1 MRVNAKA
8 AFAALGALLFG
19 AVVCLHNPIQA
30 QTPAAPTGDELMRYG
45 PLAVHARDVIL
56 ISREETKKI
65 TTVYVS
71 AGVGQ
76 LPLKV
81 EFSGD
86 DSLLAWKEL
95 QNPPSYISA
104 KPAPAKP

>member
-1 MRVNAKA
+1 MRVNKKA
-8 AFAALGALLFG
+8 AVAVGGALLLG
-19 AVVCLHNPIQA
+19 AIFSLHNSTQA
-30 QTPAAPTGDELMRYG
+30 QTPAAPAGDELLRYG
-45 PLAVHARDVIL
+45 PLAVHTKDVIV
-56 ISREETKKI
+56 ISREETKKL

-76 LPLKV
+76 VPLKI

-95 QNPPSYISA
+95 QNAPSTVPL
-104 KPAPAKP
+104 KPGPVK

>member
-1 MRVNAKA
+1 MRVNVKA
-8 AFAALGALLFG
+8 AAAVGGALLFG

-30 QTPAAPTGDELMRYG
+30 QTAVAPTGDELLRYG
-45 PLAVHARDVIL
+45 PLAVHAKDVIV
-56 ISREETKKI
+56 ISREETKKL

-76 LPLKV
+76 VPLKI

-86 DSLLAWKEL
+86 DSQLAWKEL
-95 QNPPSYISA
+95 QNAPSYIVGRPTA
-104 KPAPAKP
+104 VK

>member
-1 MRVNAKA
+1 MRVNVKA
-8 AFAALGALLFG
+8 AAAVGGALLLG
-19 AVVCLHNPIQA
+19 AVFCLHNPIQA
-30 QTPAAPTGDELMRYG
+30 QTPAAPTGDELLRYG
-45 PLAVHARDVIL
+45 PLAVHPKDVIV
-56 ISREETKKI
+56 IAREETKKL

-76 LPLKV
+76 VPLKI

-95 QNPPSYISA
+95 QNPPSYVTG
-104 KPAPAKP
+104 KPAAAK